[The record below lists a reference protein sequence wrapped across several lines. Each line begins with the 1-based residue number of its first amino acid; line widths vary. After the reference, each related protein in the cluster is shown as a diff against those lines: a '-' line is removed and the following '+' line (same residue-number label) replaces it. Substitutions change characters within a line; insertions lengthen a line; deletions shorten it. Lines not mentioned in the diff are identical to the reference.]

1 MSIDPTLVDIALE
14 RVSGTQFE
22 QFCNEFFPSL
32 LGVDYSP
39 LGGMHDGGADAFG
52 GDVVHE
58 RTGRAGHFYQAS
70 VRKDTKVK
78 IKDTI
83 ARLRQFKRKPSHLT
97 YLTSLM
103 VPHIDILED
112 TLGEDLG
119 VTVRIRDGGY
129 IRAHVN
135 DSSASI
141 GAFKRNL
148 ASLTAFL
155 SSPGSAPLLAASPH
169 VKNSSVFVFLRQEVD
184 KLDGNLTLIDAI
196 TDGLCLWALE
206 GTDPDHGILMSDSD
220 LLVKIANVVPSAQK
234 IVEQRVRSRMEALS
248 SKDYPGG
255 RKVRW
260 HKKEDRFVLPYETRR
275 QQEAENQ
282 NDEALRLN
290 MLRGLEARVRATVAD
305 ELNETSVA
313 LAANVTL
320 RALQLSFEQQGLEFA
335 HYVSSDDDVDYPYMA
350 DAVRQ
355 SLADHNVAG
364 AHSTAIANVALVVAR
379 QCVYQATEDEHKFL
393 GRLARTYA
401 LLFTLSNEPRL
412 VEYFQQMA
420 SQFYLYVG
428 SDLLIRAMSE
438 RYLDAPNQMFRNIL
452 LMAGRSGATLILA
465 EPVLE
470 EVLGHLRASDYEFR
484 NHIGP
489 VEHALTPELVREVPK
504 ILIRAYLYNRSR
516 ANAPKTWQAFVQQF
530 CSYDSLHKSR
540 AERELQVYL
549 QSSFGMEF
557 RSRVDLTSLVDPAV
571 VDQIKGKLAPHKAN
585 DDLAGNDA
593 LMACAVYGHR
603 QRSGEVST
611 TSEFGFRTWWLTN
624 ESSILRHTRELRRVN
639 QGSRYMMRPDFLL
652 NFFTFAP
659 SAVHV
664 RQTFANVFPSALGL
678 ELSRRMDED
687 AFHKI
692 MADMREAEQY
702 EEGRRVAL
710 MADCADRLKGD
721 FERRYLVE
729 TEGADGPAAIASP
742 TPGRGLKTSA

>member
-1 MSIDPTLVDIALE
+1 MTIDPALVDIALE

-22 QFCNEFFPSL
+22 LFCNEFFPSL

-58 RTGRAGHFYQAS
+58 RLGRAGNFYQAS
-70 VRKDTKVK
+70 IRKDVKVK
-78 IKDTI
+78 IRETI
-83 ARLRQFKRKPSHLT
+83 ARLREFKREPRHLT
-97 YLTSLM
+97 YLTSVT

-112 TLGEDLG
+112 DLGQDQG
-119 VTVRIRDGGY
+119 VTVRIRDGAY
-129 IRAHVN
+129 IRAHIN
-135 DSSASI
+135 DSAATVD
-141 GAFKRNL
+141 AFRRNL

-155 SSPGSAPLLAASPH
+155 SSPGSAPLLATSKH

-206 GTDPDHGILMSDSD
+206 GTDPDLGRLLSDQEILA
-220 LLVKIANVVPSAQK
+220 KIADAVPSANS
-234 IVEQRVRSRMEALS
+234 IVSKRVRARLEALS
-248 SKDYPGG
+248 AKNYPGG

-260 HKKEDRFVLPYETRR
+260 HKQQDSFALPFETRR
-275 QQEAENQ
+275 QLEIDNQ
-282 NDEALRLN
+282 DDEALRIN
-290 MLRGLEARVRATVAD
+290 VLRGLETRVREVAPQLD
-305 ELNETSVA
+305 EGLVSVA
-313 LAANVTL
+313 AAVTL

-355 SLADHNVAG
+355 SLSDNEVSG
-364 AHSTAIANVALVVAR
+364 QQSTDIANASLVVSR
-379 QCVYQATEDEHKFL
+379 QCVYQATEDERRFL

-412 VEYFQQMA
+412 VEYFQSMA

-428 SDLLIRAMSE
+428 SDMLIRAMSE
-438 RYLDAPNQMFRNIL
+438 RYLDAPNQMFRNVL
-452 LMAGRSGATLILA
+452 LMAGRSGAKLILT

-470 EVLGHLRASDYEFR
+470 EVLGHLRASDYEFK
-484 NHIGP
+484 NHIAD
-489 VEHALTPELVREVPK
+489 VEHALSPELVREVPK

-516 ANAPKTWQAFVQQF
+516 PQAPKSWPAFVQQF
-530 CSYDSLHKSR
+530 CTYGTLHRTR
-540 AERELQVYL
+540 AERDLQIYL
-549 QSSFGMEF
+549 QSSFQMEF
-557 RSRVDLTSLVDPAV
+557 RSREDLLGLVNVADV
-571 VDQIKGKLAPHKAN
+571 EQIRDRLIPLKAN
-585 DDLAGNDA
+585 EELAANDA
-593 LMACAVYGHR
+593 LLACSVYGHR
-603 QRSGEVST
+603 NRTREVST

-624 ESSILRHTRELRRVN
+624 ESSILRHTRELRQANR
-639 QGSRYMMRPDFLL
+639 GSRYMMRPDFLL

-659 SAVHV
+659 SAIHV
-664 RQTFANVFPSALGL
+664 RETFANVFPSALGL
-678 ELSRRMDED
+678 ELSRRMDEE

-692 MADMREAEQY
+692 MADMREAESY

-729 TEGADGPAAIASP
+729 TKA
-742 TPGRGLKTSA
+742 